1 MKDIKVGDE
10 FFVKRLDYS
19 NQKDFDKCETPFDFL
34 GLVKVTITKINKIS
48 FKTDYN
54 DELFKK
60 IPSEFI
66 KYEKD
71 KVENFLPVYAALKI
85 SENGYYI
92 GRIKEAYKLFS
103 EAQKKIFDET
113 ILKIVEK
120 KANEFKSLE
129 LSLIKKRMSDERDY

>member
-10 FFVKRLDYS
+10 FFVKRLGFS
-19 NQKDFDKCETPFDFL
+19 NQKDFNKCETPFDFL
-34 GLVKVTITKINKIS
+34 GLVKITIIKINKIS

-54 DELFKK
+54 NELFKQ

-85 SENGYYI
+85 SDSGYYFQ
-92 GRIKEAYKLFS
+92 RIKGAYKLFS
-103 EAQKKIFDET
+103 ETQKKIFDET
-113 ILKIVEK
+113 IIKIVEK
-120 KANEFKSLE
+120 KANEFKSQE
-129 LSLIKKRMSDERDY
+129 LSLIKKRMSDECDY